1 MRAYQQKMQHQR
13 GAVLFVMIMILL
25 ALTIVTFMATNIGKT
40 DARISNAYTEQSKAF
55 IRGEEMLARLRYAL
69 EQIPLPEGV
78 ALNGNAT
85 TARPIW
91 MTGNLANDLSAT
103 SKDGEPD
110 FTNPAFAEANGEN
123 WNKTNTALSCENIAD
138 WMKNYTAL
146 SGATNAGKFEPL
158 DCSVLDPYGKT
169 RTVIELVNRK
179 QNEGDI
185 DDLRDTYYYRITIR
199 AKGDN
204 SGESLVQGVTGIQ
217 YN

>member
-1 MRAYQQKMQHQR
+1 MTHYRKLHHQR
-13 GAVLFVMIMILL
+13 GAILFIMIMVLL
-25 ALTIVTFMATNIGKT
+25 ALTIITFMATNIGKT

-78 ALNGNAT
+78 ALEGNAT

-91 MTGNLANDLSAT
+91 LTANLANDVSAT

-123 WNKTNTALSCENIAD
+123 WTKANTALTCTDIAN
-138 WMKNYTAL
+138 WMKNYT
-146 SGATNAGKFEPL
+146 SIGGASNAGKFEPL
-158 DCSVLDPYGKT
+158 DCSTLDPYGKT

-217 YN
+217 YD